1 VSNAAVSL
9 GIVAAVVL
17 GTIAFALIAVRRIGN
32 DPAQFILGGRSFG
45 AVLLWVLM
53 GGEIYTT
60 FTFLGIA
67 GWAYGRGAESY
78 YLLAYGVLA
87 YIAGYLYLP
96 RLWRFATD
104 RQLLTM
110 ADFFAAR
117 YGSPG
122 FGAMV
127 ALLSTVV
134 EALAI
139 LVYLTGLQLLLSIAG
154 FGSIDARQAVLL
166 AFVAVTIFVFTA
178 GLRGMAWASIM
189 KDALMIGSVAAVG
202 FVLPIVYF
210 GSPAAML
217 AHVIAIRPH
226 DFVLGAWTAPSGKM
240 WFISTM
246 LLTGTGFFTGPA
258 AVAATYAAKSEETV
272 RRNAIFLPLYAL
284 MIVPVFFAGYT
295 ASLILPGLHGTE
307 SDTAYLRVLQAHF
320 PVAFLG
326 IVCAGGVL
334 SGLLPS
340 AARLLGAA
348 SQLTKNVLGDML
360 HVAQAG
366 PAQTWATR
374 ICILVVAL
382 GALLLWLFVKASLV
396 DLLLF
401 AYNGGTQFAPG
412 ILLGV
417 FWKRATLWPI
427 AAGLVAGELCA
438 LGLTVHPVPL
448 AGLNPGFTALALN
461 VTLAVSL
468 CFATRT
474 TRSTTEAYAATP
486 SA

>member
-1 VSNAAVSL
+1 MSNASVSL

-32 DPAQFILGGRSFG
+32 DPAQFIVGGRSLG

-67 GWAYGRGAESY
+67 GWAYGRGAEAY

-87 YIAGYLYLP
+87 YAIAYLYLP
-96 RLWRFATD
+96 RLWRFASE
-104 RQLLTM
+104 RGLLTM

-117 YGSPG
+117 YGSRG

-127 ALLSTVV
+127 ALFSTAV
-134 EALAI
+134 EAVAI

-154 FGSIDARQAVLL
+154 FGSIDAREAVLL
-166 AFVAVTIFVFTA
+166 AFVAMTLFVFTA
-178 GLRGMAWASIM
+178 GLRGMAWASIV

-202 FVLPIVYF
+202 FVLPIAYF
-210 GSPAAML
+210 GSPAGML
-217 AHVIAIRPH
+217 AHVIAARPH
-226 DFVLGAWTAPSGKM
+226 AFVLGPWTAPSGKI
-240 WFISTM
+240 WFVSTM
-246 LLTGTGFFTGPA
+246 LLTGFGFFTGPG

-272 RRNAIFLPLYAL
+272 RRNAIFLPLYGL

-295 ASLILPGLHGTE
+295 ASLVMPGLHGPQG
-307 SDTAYLRVLQAHF
+307 DTAYLRVLQAHF
-320 PVAFLG
+320 PVALLG

-348 SQLTKNVLGDML
+348 SQLTKNILGDIL

-374 ICILVVAL
+374 TCIVVVAL
-382 GALLLWLFVKASLV
+382 GALCLWLFVKASLV

-412 ILLGV
+412 IFLGL
-417 FWKRATLWPI
+417 FWKRATLWPV
-427 AAGLVAGELCA
+427 AVGLVAGELCA
-438 LGLTVHPVPL
+438 LALTVHPVPL

-461 VTLAVSL
+461 MVLTVSL
-468 CFATRT
+468 CFVTRATRG
-474 TRSTTEAYAATP
+474 TTEALAATP
-486 SA
+486 GA